1 MLKKETVSFLLL
13 IFSDQQP
20 LTSLVLIIDTAF
32 VDLAKS
38 MGPSSID
45 MELRTLPLDGELT
58 VLNHF
63 MEAILFIIRSRK
75 NFELAQAWL
84 NVFLNIHGDV
94 IISNPEND
102 IHDKLQETL
111 ALQKEEFGRLSQQIH
126 YGLCLI
132 DFARK

>member
-1 MLKKETVSFLLL
+1 
-13 IFSDQQP
+13 
-20 LTSLVLIIDTAF
+20 
-32 VDLAKS
+32 

-45 MELRTLPLDGELT
+45 VEVRTLPLDGDLT
-58 VLNHF
+58 VHNYF
-63 MEAILFIIRSRK
+63 VEAILFILRSRK
-75 NFELAQAWL
+75 NFELAQTWL
-84 NVFLNIHGDV
+84 TVFLNIHGDV

-111 ALQKEEFGRLSQQIH
+111 VLQKEEFGRLSEQIH